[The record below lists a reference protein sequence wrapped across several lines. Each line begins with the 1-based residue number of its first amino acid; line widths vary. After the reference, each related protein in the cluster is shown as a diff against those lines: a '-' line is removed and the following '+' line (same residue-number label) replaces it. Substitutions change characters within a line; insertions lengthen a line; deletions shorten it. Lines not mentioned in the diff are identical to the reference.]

1 MVKTDYKKNFINNC
15 IIKIRK
21 KITLKDRKQINKWQ
35 IESKRKVASSLHK
48 LFSEIN
54 DEKTIVV
61 VEGKRDFLA
70 IKSLGY
76 RGKIFQLC
84 GSGKGTGNLASELS
98 FYKKVI
104 IMLDY
109 DKKGESL
116 TKSIIEKLSYG
127 GVTID
132 LNLRKKVREIAKGV
146 DHIEDLKKFSQ
157 YLVQE

>member
-1 MVKTDYKKNFINNC
+1 L
-15 IIKIRK
+15 R
-21 KITLKDRKQINKWQ
+21 DRKQIGKWQ
-35 IESKRKVASSLHK
+35 VESKRKVALCLYK
-48 LFSEIN
+48 LFSELDN
-54 DEKTIVV
+54 EETIVV

-76 RGKIFQLC
+76 KGKVFQLC

-98 FYKKVI
+98 YFKKVV

-116 TKSIIEKLSYG
+116 ARSVIEKLSYG

-132 LNLRKKVREIAKGV
+132 LNTRKKVREIANGIN
-146 DHIEDLKKFSQ
+146 HIEDLKKFSQ
-157 YLVQE
+157 YLIEKSGI